1 MSAGE
6 GAPPAFVSV
15 TDLVSVWRALTQ
27 AQRTYAAD
35 LLDAAGEK
43 IRDEYREA
51 FGTEID
57 QSNPAARTVSIEM
70 VKTAIQTGAY
80 VGHIQ
85 YGRLEGPRQKSG
97 TLANPGG
104 ALVFT
109 DYHREQLGIP
119 TRALAQAYFDDCSD
133 ARF

>member
-1 MSAGE
+1 MT
-6 GAPPAFVSV
+6 V
-15 TDLVSVWRALTQ
+15 TELAASWRALTSQ
-27 AQRTYAAD
+27 EQTYATD
-35 LLDAAGEK
+35 LLNAAADT
-43 IRDEYREA
+43 IRAEYRKA
-51 FGTEID
+51 FAAEIE

-80 VGHIQ
+80 VGHIS
-85 YGRLEGPRQKSG
+85 YGRIEGQRQKSG
-97 TLANPGG
+97 RLINPGG

-119 TRALAQAYFDDCSD
+119 TRALAQACFDDVSD